1 MKKVLM
7 GTTALVAMG
16 AWAVSPAAAAE
27 EKISI
32 AVGGYYESVVSFVDQ
47 SFDNPAID
55 MHEINVRQEGEIQFK
70 GETTLDNGLTIG
82 VNVQLEAVAQSDQ
95 LDEQYVYFSGE
106 FGRVIVGAENS
117 AAYLMGYSA
126 PSVGLGVNSPN
137 FFLFSPQ
144 SSAPTANFVTFVS
157 DANKLTYFSPRFS
170 GFQLGLSYTPNI
182 DARGGDRQT
191 FGLNT
196 DGDIGDQSDVVGLGL
211 NFVNSFNG
219 FDVAVSGTYEFG
231 SLEANNGAGTF
242 DDRNQWQVGANV
254 GFAGFTIGGSYGVD
268 DNGLAG
274 SFEDTG
280 YDLGVSYETGPWGV
294 SIAWFHSE
302 QEFAGVSQDDELD
315 LMELGA
321 SYALGPGITI
331 TGSIQR
337 FDEDSSVVND
347 RSDGWA
353 AALQSKLSF

>member
-32 AVGGYYESVVSFVDQ
+32 SVGGYYESVVSFVDQ
-47 SFDNPAID
+47 SFDATGVD
-55 MHEINVRQEGEIQFK
+55 MHNDNVRQEGEIHFK

-82 VNVQLEAVAQSDQ
+82 INVQLEAVAQGDQ
-95 LDEQYVYFSGE
+95 LDEQYVYFSGD
-106 FGRVIVGAENS
+106 FGKVVVGAENS
-117 AAYLMGYSA
+117 AAYLMGYTA

-144 SSAPTANFVTFVS
+144 GHAPTNNYVTGIS

-170 GFQLGLSYTPNI
+170 GFQLGLSYTPND
-182 DARGGDRQT
+182 DATAGDRQT
-191 FGLNT
+191 FGLST
-196 DGDIGDQSDVVGLGL
+196 DNDEDDQANYFSVGL

-219 FDVAVSGTYEFG
+219 FDVAASGTWERG
-231 SLEANNGAGTF
+231 SVEADVDGTS
-242 DDRNQWQVGANV
+242 DDNQEWQIGANL
-254 GFAGFTIGGSYGVD
+254 GFAGFTVGGSYGVNN
-268 DNGLAG
+268 NGLAG
-274 SFEDTG
+274 SNDSTG

-294 SIAWFHSE
+294 SIAWFHG
-302 QEFAGVSQDDELD
+302 EFEFVGSSQDDESD
-315 LMELGA
+315 LFELGA

-337 FDEDSSVVND
+337 FDEDSAIPD
-347 RSDGWA
+347 ERSDGWG

>member
-27 EKISI
+27 EKIKI

-55 MHEINVRQEGEIQFK
+55 KHSDNVRQEGEIHFK

-82 VNVQLEAVAQSDQ
+82 INVQLEAVTQADQ

-106 FGRVIVGAENS
+106 FGKVIVGAENS

-144 SSAPTANFVTFVS
+144 SSAPTNNFVTSIS
-157 DANKLTYFSPRFS
+157 DSNKLTYFSPRFS
-170 GFQLGLSYTPNI
+170 GFQLGLSYTPNK
-182 DARGGDRQT
+182 DVPGGDRQT
-191 FGLNT
+191 FGLNN
-196 DGDIGDQSDVVGLGL
+196 DNNVGDQANYLSVGL

-219 FDVAVSGTYEFG
+219 VDVAVSGTYERG
-231 SLEANNGAGTF
+231 NLEANAAGAF
-242 DDRNQWQVGANV
+242 DDSTAYQVGANF
-254 GFAGFTIGGSYGVD
+254 GFSGFTVGGSYGVKN
-268 DNGLAG
+268 NGLSG
-274 SFEDTG
+274 SNDTTA

-294 SIAWFHSE
+294 SVAWFHGE
-302 QEFAGVSQDDELD
+302 QELGGAVSDDKSD
-315 LMELGA
+315 LIELGA

-331 TGSIQR
+331 TGSLQR
-337 FDEDSSVVND
+337 YNEDSDFVNSN
-347 RSDGWA
+347 SDGWG